1 LTKHETKYSLQ
12 ASFPPGP
19 EESFFGA
26 NASYSFYF
34 KILDYLINLHK
45 KYGDVV
51 HFKAM
56 KHHMY
61 LISDVDL
68 VEKILVKHPDKFLKG
83 TSVQRLKIILGTGL
97 ISSEGEVHDTHRKM
111 MSSYFQKNSVSKYMS
126 NVILSIDDM
135 FGKWDKKIAKG
146 KHIEIHEESGDLF
159 VEMILQSIF
168 SDDCYEEMI
177 LTGQLLNKL
186 FYNASPLLL
195 IAPDISLK
203 LPIPE
208 SIRFKKVKKKF
219 DSQLKKLIRQR
230 IQSHRRK
237 EDLLD
242 ALIHA
247 KTSSDYTMDED
258 AIYNE
263 VITLYIAATD
273 TSSKIL
279 SWSFYLLAKHHDI
292 KEKVFEEINSLDDG
306 IKYSDLDKL
315 IYTRCLVA
323 ETLRLYPPVWA
334 ISRNPTED
342 LVLNNYIF
350 KKNSTVL
357 LFPFIIHRDKRF
369 YNEPLKCRPER
380 WLNDERKLVAKY
392 AYIPFGAGPR
402 VCLGDNFAWMELLI
416 SIIKIMRHYDFKLA
430 HQKEV
435 KLSSSITLKP
445 KDGIYLKVHRKK

>member
-1 LTKHETKYSLQ
+1 MTKQETKYI
-12 ASFPPGP
+12 FPPGP

-34 KILDYLINLHK
+34 KILDYLIDLHK
-45 KYGDVV
+45 KYGDAV

-111 MSSYFQKNSVSKYMS
+111 MAPFFQKNSVSKYMN
-126 NVILSIDDM
+126 NVIVSIDDM
-135 FGKWDKKIAKG
+135 FSKWDKKIAQG

-168 SDDCYEEMI
+168 SDDCYEELI
-177 LTGQLLNKL
+177 TIGQYLNKL

-208 SIRFKKVKKKF
+208 SIRFKKIKKKF
-219 DSQLKKLIRQR
+219 DAQLKKIIKER
-230 IQSHRRK
+230 IQSHKRK

-247 KTSSDYTMDED
+247 KTNSGYKMDEV

-263 VITLYIAATD
+263 VITLYIAASD

-279 SWSFYLLAKHHDI
+279 AWTFYLLAKHHDI
-292 KEKVFEEINSLDDG
+292 KEKVFEEINSLSEE

-315 IYTRCLVA
+315 IYTRCLIA

-342 LVLNNYIF
+342 LILNNYIF

-435 KLSSSITLKP
+435 ELSSSITLKP
-445 KDGIYLKVHRKK
+445 KDGIFLKVHRKK